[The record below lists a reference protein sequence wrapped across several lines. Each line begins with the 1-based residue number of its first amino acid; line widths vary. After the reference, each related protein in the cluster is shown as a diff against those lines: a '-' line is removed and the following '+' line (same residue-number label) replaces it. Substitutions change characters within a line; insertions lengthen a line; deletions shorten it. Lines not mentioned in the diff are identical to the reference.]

1 MDATGEYVVGNQD
14 MKQEDLKESLL
25 LCTDNRIKPDRPS
38 IIYNIIFE
46 WLQIYILVLQNF
58 SLHLD
63 TNEKGHRCSAAQ
75 RAFCFLNAPLVA
87 HSGTWWVLH
96 FVSSLANRP

>member
-1 MDATGEYVVGNQD
+1 MQMDATGEYVVGNQD

-46 WLQIYILVLQNF
+46 
-58 SLHLD
+58 
-63 TNEKGHRCSAAQ
+63 
-75 RAFCFLNAPLVA
+75 
-87 HSGTWWVLH
+87 
-96 FVSSLANRP
+96 